1 MSFLEQ
7 TYLGNTVQSWFVALG
22 VAVVVFFLLKVIQRL
37 FLTRLSALA
46 GKTKTDIDDL
56 VVDSFRRTRF
66 LFLLIVAVY
75 AGTYALTLSPQSNR
89 LLQTLLVLALLMQGA
104 VWASAAITFWLNRMT
119 KRRMEE
125 DAASATML
133 TGLGFVAK
141 LVLWSLVLI
150 LALDNMG
157 VNITGLV
164 AGLGI
169 GGVAVALALQNI
181 LGDLFASLSIVLD
194 KPFAMGDFIIVDE
207 HLGTVEHVGLKTT
220 RVRSLSGEQLIIS
233 NGDLL
238 RSRIRNFKR
247 MSERRVVFTIG
258 VTYQTPYEKLSRL
271 SPLLREIIESQAS
284 VRFDRAH
291 FKEYGDFALI
301 YEVVYYVLSPDY
313 NIYMDIQQAINLEI
327 YRRFE
332 QEGVDFAYPTQTLF
346 VNADSSVQPPA
357 PITRRPGETAR

>member
-1 MSFLEQ
+1 MR
-7 TYLGNTVQSWFVALG
+7 YLDQIFFGNTLGMWLTALG
-22 VAVVVFFLLKVIQRL
+22 VTAATFLVLKMLQTIVVRRL
-37 FLTRLSALA
+37 ASLA
-46 GKTKTDIDDL
+46 ATTATDLDDL
-56 VVDSFRRTRF
+56 VVRLLRGTRI
-66 LFLLIVAVY
+66 LFLVLLSVY
-75 AGTYALTLSPQSNR
+75 AGTYALTLPPHTTR
-89 LLQTLLVLALLMQGA
+89 LVQTLLVLGLLLQGA
-104 VWASAAITFWLNRMT
+104 IWGTSVITFWLGRMM

-125 DAASATML
+125 DAASATTL
-133 TGLGFVAK
+133 AGLGFVAK
-141 LVLWSLVLI
+141 LVLWSLVLV

-169 GGVAVALALQNI
+169 GGVAIALALQNV
-181 LGDLFASLSIVLD
+181 LGDLFASLSIVMD
-194 KPFAMGDFIIVDE
+194 KPFVLGDFIIVDE

-220 RVRSLSGEQLIIS
+220 RVRSLSGEQLIFS
-233 NGDLL
+233 NADLL

-258 VTYQTPYEKLSRL
+258 VTYQTPYEKLSRV
-271 SPLLREIIESQAS
+271 SSLLREIIESQAN

-301 YEVVYYVLSPDY
+301 YEVVYYVVSPDY

-332 QEGVDFAYPTQTLF
+332 GEGVDFAYPTQTLF
-346 VNADSSVQPPA
+346 VNADSSARPQVPA
-357 PITRRPGETAR
+357 TRPGETTS